1 MKKLITSVF
10 ILACVVV
17 ACAADGEA
25 RISITNY
32 LDEISHTN

>member
-1 MKKLITSVF
+1 MKKLIMGVF

-17 ACAADGEA
+17 ACADDGEA